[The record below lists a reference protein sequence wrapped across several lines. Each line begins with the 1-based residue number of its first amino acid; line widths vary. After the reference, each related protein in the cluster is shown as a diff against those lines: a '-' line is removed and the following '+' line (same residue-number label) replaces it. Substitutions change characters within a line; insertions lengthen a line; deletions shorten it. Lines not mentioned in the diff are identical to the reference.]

1 MSHWL
6 ARTNWKQRWRELYNS
21 SNYQSIPLEVAC
33 IFLTSKRKQWY
44 QCAWLFSGAVRDLF
58 WGQWGYLPS
67 VLSFSK
73 CYLPSL
79 QLYKVVLYKAY
90 TNLKMKMAALSKS
103 AGGNKERR
111 LEVFWCIAI
120 PICYHSRPI
129 AKKCKRQYGK
139 TLRSVSVYCNPH
151 LLSFK
156 TPENCGRWIQF
167 QTSQFLVWSYTTMIN
182 EWEIKIDNCY
192 LIKKI

>member
-1 MSHWL
+1 M
-6 ARTNWKQRWRELYNS
+6 
-21 SNYQSIPLEVAC
+21 
-33 IFLTSKRKQWY
+33 
-44 QCAWLFSGAVRDLF
+44 
-58 WGQWGYLPS
+58 
-67 VLSFSK
+67 LST
-73 CYLPSL
+73 LNA
-79 QLYKVVLYKAY
+79 VVLYKAY

-103 AGGNKERR
+103 AGGNKESR

-129 AKKCKRQYGK
+129 AKKCKRQYWK

-167 QTSQFLVWSYTTMIN
+167 QTSRFLVWSYTTMIN
-182 EWEIKIDNCY
+182 EWEIKIYNCY
-192 LIKKI
+192 LIKKYRTIEKRAKFSSIHGNISPKNQEISMLTIKKKAKKSLTLLHKVTEISREG